1 MSGQYAHD
9 VVNRLGR
16 MNAGLVAAQLITT
29 RSFNMKVTFK
39 QQIKEMSAE
48 DLVHWL
54 GENCPNDFDIIEEGG
69 GTTTLIFSV
78 REEEESA

>member
-1 MSGQYAHD
+1 MNIKLFKAHE
-9 VVNRLGR
+9 
-16 MNAGLVAAQLITT
+16 
-29 RSFNMKVTFK
+29 
-39 QQIKEMSAE
+39 IKEMSAE

-54 GENCPNDFDIIEEGG
+54 GKNCPNDFDIIEEGG

>member
-1 MSGQYAHD
+1 MNIKLFLLQEILNLIKAHE
-9 VVNRLGR
+9 
-16 MNAGLVAAQLITT
+16 
-29 RSFNMKVTFK
+29 
-39 QQIKEMSAE
+39 IKEMSAE